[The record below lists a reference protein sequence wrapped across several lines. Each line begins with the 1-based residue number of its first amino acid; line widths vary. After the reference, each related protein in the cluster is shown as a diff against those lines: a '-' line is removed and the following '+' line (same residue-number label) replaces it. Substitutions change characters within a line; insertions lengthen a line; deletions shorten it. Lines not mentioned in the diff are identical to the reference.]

1 MRKYARVI
9 ILIISLGSIIT
20 GCGNVVNTTS
30 LIQAPMLE
38 NVEENKINKELK
50 EILTPGSEFLVPK
63 NSQEKQSIFID
74 DVDKDGKNEAFVLY
88 RDMKENRQ
96 VHLLMLKEENEKWNK
111 VLDVATNF
119 NILDYFTLKDLDGD
133 GKKEVILGTSVSDS
147 ELSKQLFIY
156 ELNGKELVNKVNRTY
171 EWIDISDCNEDKKP
185 DVIIIDGEIGKSKQQ
200 KCLIMKIIN

>member
-50 EILTPGSEFLVPK
+50 EILTHESEFLVPK

-133 GKKEVILGTSVSDS
+133 GKK
-147 ELSKQLFIY
+147 K
-156 ELNGKELVNKVNRTY
+156 
-171 EWIDISDCNEDKKP
+171 
-185 DVIIIDGEIGKSKQQ
+185 
-200 KCLIMKIIN
+200 